1 MKLILLIVLS
11 LVLAAQSKPYPEEES
26 LDNITDS
33 VADAKME
40 EEGEL
45 GQRIMD
51 DLNAEKAKFDKALE
65 VIEGEIEQT
74 QKDQEEVNDVL
85 SWRWTVNNIREP
97 LQQPNCAPLEN
108 HYSNQIV

>member
-1 MKLILLIVLS
+1 MGYQRRVHGESQVQVEKCAEQTRMKLILLIVLS

-51 DLNAEKAKFDKALE
+51 DLNAEKAKVDKALE

-74 QKDQEEVNDVL
+74 QKDQEEVIDVL
-85 SWRWTVNNIREP
+85 S
-97 LQQPNCAPLEN
+97 
-108 HYSNQIV
+108 